1 MNKVNSSIKTG
12 FNLSRLAI
20 AIKNAIPVL
29 VLASLPVC
37 ADTTIPSQS
46 TTYTLSGTEPFIMPA
61 PNVITVNSGSAI
73 SGDNSQDWLVT
84 IDNGAQVHG
93 ASFGLNLGSI
103 SGGTLLNLGGEV
115 TTTGGGSGGNAAGL
129 KLNNGGTINILS
141 TGSVSSSSDGIFLT
155 NSGTINNSG
164 SISGAGGGTSVYFSS
179 GTNIY
184 NGDADSLIGG
194 GYGIIVDSG
203 TTTLT
208 NAGSIDVLHNGIWV
222 RDSGSATINNQA
234 GARINSSSTS
244 NFGIDIGTSGT
255 VTITNAGSI
264 SGNTGINLGTAGNSL
279 TNSGAISGTGG
290 TAILIGGSN
299 NTLVFN
305 TGTAISGNITSN
317 GSGNTLTLNGQGTL
331 SAIATGLASIT
342 GAADPGLTWL
352 LNGTTYSTNGTTADS
367 LLVQSGTLILNGALT
382 NTGAGGGTTINSGA
396 ALQLGNNS
404 ASGSVTGD
412 IVDNGTLRFSRTD
425 SSTFAGVISG
435 DGLVN
440 QAGSGETILSSANT
454 YTGGSTVDGGTLN
467 AGNAAALG
475 SGDVNINSGGTLVLS
490 FAAGTF
496 ANTIANGGLLNVT
509 GAGNTLNSVITGAG
523 ENRISATD
531 TVIAADNS
539 GFSGLWNIL
548 NSGSMDI
555 TASNNLGTGAVQLN
569 GILNIA
575 PTAGGFT
582 LTNALSGAGT
592 LTVSLVGGTPFDM
605 AGSVGTLFT
614 GVLAM
619 GPGTFNLSGNNT
631 LALTNARLQLDTDST
646 TTVGSGTQAIG
657 NLTLNGGILSF
668 NNLPTGVINT
678 GQLDKTS
685 GTVRVDPTVI
695 AANNASNLL
704 LADDGSGT
712 QLITSTGNTGSS
724 ANLTL
729 QDLAGNAIDSTSTS
743 QTNIT
748 QNGNTVAI
756 ATYGNFGLNDTNGL
770 GVGYTLNQLDLQAAQ
785 TLTLSGDTATPA
797 GAADMKALI
806 AGAGNLAINATDAIT
821 LTNAGNTFT
830 GTTTVNSGV
839 LRAGALNVIDDSSQL
854 ILNSGTSFDLN
865 GFDQSVNNL
874 TGAGNVTLGGNTLT
888 ENTTGS
894 VTYDGAISGSGA
906 VTAAGAGTWI
916 LTGNNNWTGGTTI
929 DTGVLQ
935 LGAGGTSGA
944 ITGDITNNGALIVN
958 RSDALT
964 LDGTI
969 DGTGTVAQN
978 GAGETTLSGANSYS
992 GGTAV
997 NAGTLN
1003 VANATAMGT
1012 GAATVSSGAT
1022 ADVIFTGGT
1031 LTNAIANAGLV
1042 DVTGA
1047 GNTINSAFTGA
1058 GENRINA
1065 AGTVLGGDNTGF
1077 TGNWNIVAGADGN
1090 VTAAQ
1095 NLGDAAVLLDGTLN
1109 IAPASGDYTFTN
1121 PLTGAGLMTATL
1133 ASGSNFAFS
1142 NAVGSAYTGTLRLGQ
1157 SNFALSGDNTS
1168 TLTNATLQLDNGN
1181 TTTVGAGT
1189 QNIGNLVLNGGTMS
1203 FANMPTGVVNTGQLA
1218 LNAGTV
1224 QIDPT
1229 QVAASGGNLL
1239 VEDDGTG
1246 EQLITAASTSGAASN
1261 LTLTDLLGDALST
1274 SQVNVEQ
1281 NGTTVAIG
1289 TYGYSLN
1296 NTNGLGVGLTLNQL
1310 AIQSGQTLTLSGD
1323 TLIPAGAA
1331 DMKAAIVGSG
1341 DLVIDATNAITLASA
1356 GNAFTGTT
1364 TVTNGILRAGAVNI
1378 VDDSSQLT
1386 LNAGTTLDLNG
1397 FDQSVNNLNGDGSVS
1412 LGANALTENTTG
1424 SVTYAGVISGT
1435 GPVTSAGTGT
1445 WILTGNNGWT
1455 GGTTL
1460 SGGTLQLGAG
1470 GTSGSIVGDVVN
1482 NAAMV
1487 VNRSDDVT
1495 LAGAISGSGTLTQNS
1510 SATGITTLTGDNSYT
1525 GATTVQ
1531 QGTLQLGDG
1540 GVTGAIAAASALTI
1554 NTGATLA
1561 FNRNNLLTVANTIGG
1576 DGNVVQRGSGT
1587 TLIGGTNAYTGG
1599 TTVEA
1604 GTLNATNASALG
1616 TGAATVNSGA
1626 ALLLSFTNGTF
1637 ANAIANAGLLD
1648 VTGAGN
1654 TLNSAISGAG
1664 INRISAQNTTLG
1676 GDNTLFTGTWDITS
1690 GASANVA
1697 ASQNL
1702 ADAAVQLNGTLN
1714 IAPPTGDYTFTNTL
1728 TGNGL
1733 MNVALASGS
1742 SFAFDNTVGSAYTGT
1757 LQLGQS
1763 LFNLSG
1769 DNTTALTG
1777 ATLQLD
1783 ANSLATV
1790 GTGTQ
1795 TIGNLTMNGGALIF
1809 NGQVPPG
1816 QPDGSVAVGNLT
1828 LTSGQIRTEAP
1839 TSGVPNPAPSG
1850 QNLMEED
1857 DQAILSQLVSA
1868 SGTVTGTAGNLTL
1881 TDHDG
1886 NAISDPQQFAVTE
1899 GGTAVANATYNYALS
1914 TGTNNDGLYI
1924 QYGLTTLDLINAQT
1938 LHLAADAGTVG
1949 AAATLSAQVTG
1960 SGNLD
1965 VNASAAGLQTVT
1977 LSNSGNNYTG
1987 TTTVSGGTLRLGSN
2001 QALGNTSLL
2010 TINSGTNTNIN
2021 GMTQTIGA
2029 LAGDGGLAIDGGNLT
2044 ISNGGTYG
2052 GVASGLLGNLTLSGG
2067 TLILTGANT
2076 YTGLTNINTGATM
2089 QVGAGGTTGSVAGPI
2104 VDNGILTFNRSDDVV
2119 LPGAVVGSGELHQ
2132 DGAGTLFIN
2141 NDVAV
2146 TGPVVINA
2154 GTVSIG
2160 DGTADGSVAGNIVN
2174 NGALQFNRSDW
2185 SYGGEISGTG
2195 TVEQVS
2201 GSQTTLTGANSYS
2214 GATTVSVGTLNAANV
2229 AALGTSATTVNSGA
2243 TLALSFADGTFGN
2256 AVANNGV
2263 LDVIGAGNT
2272 LTTNVTGSGINRVS
2286 AFQTTLAGDNSGFN
2300 GSWDITSSGEATIT
2314 TQENLGA
2321 SPVQLNGILNVSP
2334 ASGGFT
2340 FVNALTGS
2348 GLLAATMGSVSDAY
2362 NFAATAG
2369 NAFSGTL
2376 ALARGTLALE
2386 GDNTSALSAAT
2397 LSLGADATATLT
2409 SDQTIGNLTFNGGLL
2424 DVAMKT
2430 PSTADILTVNTLNVD
2445 PATSTSEVGV
2455 VNLRAGEL
2463 PPSTKPDDNFLDQDN
2478 EVDNGIQVV
2487 KATTVSSEGTQLTLL
2502 LDGAAPADET
2512 DQVSDG
2518 FGHDDVLA
2526 TYGYTAVMTAGANA
2540 PGGPGLYAGYMLKV
2554 LNSQSTAV
2562 IDTTGATDN
2571 ILGAKLTGV
2580 GDFEFRANDDTLTLA
2595 NTANDYQ
2602 GQSIVTS
2609 GTVQLGGNNTL
2620 GQTRALNIAA
2630 DATTDLN
2637 GFSQTIGALNGAAG
2651 STLALNGG
2659 ALTITNGGQS
2669 DGALTGDG
2677 NLNLTGGEL
2686 TISNANDD
2694 LSAAVDIASGATAR
2708 LKNDG
2713 ALGSGDVALGG
2724 NLVLDT
2730 VSGSFANAV
2739 QGAGTVNLVNGSDV
2753 SLTGNN
2759 AGFSGTVDIDAANRL
2774 TVQQPSNLGSAAIT
2788 NDGELV
2794 LDASD
2799 TWAFANAMSGSG
2811 LLSKAGAG
2819 MVTLAS
2825 DYTHTGGTHVEAGTL
2840 ALDNSAAALSGGGPV
2855 TVDEGATLGGY
2866 GTIVGDV
2873 TSRGTVSAGDAIT
2886 SLTGGAGNLTIQGNL
2901 NNFNVVNLAG
2911 NTVGNTLTVTGN
2923 YAAQS
2928 TLVLNTVLG
2937 GDDSQTD
2944 KLIVQGDT
2952 SGHTDVIVNNRGGSG
2967 AQTVNGI
2974 QVIEVNG
2981 ASNGDFTLANRV
2993 VAGAYDYQLLKG
3005 TPTSNDGDWYLRV
3018 PVEQP
3023 VVPIRP
3029 EAGAYLGNQGAAMD
3043 MFTHSL
3049 HDRLGESLFVSGN
3062 GQQVDAPSAWIRT
3075 FGSRTDSRSAGQIG
3089 QDTWSNGLQLGFD
3102 LASNLQ
3108 VQNRWQV
3115 GVMAG
3120 YGSAR
3125 TRNQSD
3131 GQDTVARSEV
3141 DGYSVGLYG
3150 TWFADGRPQGTGPY
3164 IDTWTQYGWYNNKVN
3179 GQGLPEQKYDSTT
3192 QAVSVEG
3199 GWAFN
3204 VYNTELMSFFI
3215 QPQEQVIYTHYDADD
3230 VKEDNGTKV
3239 KMNDGGFSN
3248 RLGVRVYGYSSDR
3261 QGRQWQPFI
3270 EANWLYNG
3278 YTDTVKM
3285 DSTRL
3290 ESDTPKHRYEV
3301 KGGVEAKFNNQWS
3314 MWANVGTQQGGSD
3327 YRSIEGGLGVKYTW

>member
-1 MNKVNSSIKTG
+1 MNKTHTSMMTG
-12 FNLSRLAI
+12 FTLSRLTVAI
-20 AIKNAIPVL
+20 RNAIPVL
-29 VLASLPVC
+29 VLASLPVY
-37 ADTTIPSQS
+37 ADTIIPSQS
-46 TTYTLSGTEPFIMPA
+46 TTFTLSGTEPFVMPS
-61 PNVITVNSGSAI
+61 PNAITVTSGSAI
-73 SGDNSQDWLVT
+73 TGDVTQDWQVT
-84 IDNGAQVHG
+84 VDDGATVNGAG
-93 ASFGLNLGSI
+93 FGLNLGSLT
-103 SGGTLLNLGGEV
+103 GGTVLNLGGDV
-115 TTTGGGSGGNAAGL
+115 TTTGGGSGGNAAGI
-129 KLNNGGTINILS
+129 KLNQGGTINILS
-141 TGSVSSSSDGIFLT
+141 TGSVASSSDGIFLT
-155 NSGTINNSG
+155 NGGTINSSG
-164 SISGAGGGTSVYFSS
+164 SVSGTGGGTSVYLSS
-179 GTNIY
+179 GTTVY
-184 NGDADSLIGG
+184 NGDASSSIGG

-203 TTTLT
+203 TGTLT
-208 NAGSIDVLHNGIWV
+208 NAGNINVLHNGIWV
-222 RDSGSATINNQA
+222 RDSGNAVINNQA
-234 GARINSSSTS
+234 GGVINSTSTS
-244 NFGIDIGTSGT
+244 NNGIDIGSSGT
-255 VTITNAGSI
+255 VDITNAGTI
-264 SGNTGINLGTAGNSL
+264 SGNAGIYIGSAGNTL
-279 TNSGAISGTGG
+279 TNSGAITGTGG
-290 TAILIGGSN
+290 TAISLGGNN
-299 NTLVFN
+299 NTVIFN
-305 TGTAISGNITSN
+305 TGTEIGGNITSS
-317 GSGNTLTLNGQGTL
+317 GSGNTLTLNGQGAL
-331 SAIATGLASIT
+331 RGNVTGLASIT
-342 GAADPGLTWL
+342 SAADPGLAWL
-352 LNGTTYSTNGTTADS
+352 LNGTTYSTSGTTADS
-367 LLVQSGTLILNGALT
+367 LLIQSGTLILNGALT
-382 NTGAGGGTTINSGA
+382 HSGTGGGTTINPDA
-396 ALQLGNNS
+396 IFQLGNNS
-404 ASGSVTGD
+404 ASGSVTGN
-412 IVDNGTLRFSRTD
+412 IIDNGTLRFSRTD

-467 AGNAAALG
+467 AGNAGALG
-475 SGDVNINSGGTLVLS
+475 TGDVAINSGGTLVLS
-490 FAAGTF
+490 FGAGTF
-496 ANTIANGGLLNVT
+496 ANAIANGGLLNVT
-509 GAGNTLNSVITGAG
+509 GAGNTLDSVITGAG

-582 LTNALSGAGT
+582 LANALSGAGT
-592 LTVSLVGGTPFDM
+592 LTVSLVGGTPFDF
-605 AGSVGTLFT
+605 ASSVGTLFT

-619 GPGTFNLSGNNT
+619 GPGTFNLAGNNT
-631 LALTNARLQLDTDST
+631 LALTNARLQLDTGST

-668 NNLPTGVINT
+668 NNLPTGGINT

-729 QDLAGNAIDSTSTS
+729 QDLAGNAIDSSSTS
-743 QTNIT
+743 QANVT
-748 QNGNTVAI
+748 QGGNTVAI

-785 TLTLSGDTATPA
+785 TLTLSGDTTTPA

-806 AGAGNLAINATDAIT
+806 TGAGNLAINATDAIT

-839 LRAGALNVIDDSSQL
+839 LRAGAVNVIDDSSQL
-854 ILNSGTSFDLN
+854 NLNSGTAFDLN

-874 TGAGNVTLGGNTLT
+874 TGAGNVTLGANALT

-894 VTYDGAISGSGA
+894 VAYAGTITGSGA

-916 LTGNNNWTGGTTI
+916 LTGNNNWTGGTTL

-944 ITGDITNNGALIVN
+944 ITGNITNNGALIVN

-969 DGTGTVAQN
+969 SGSGTVTQNGTGA
-978 GAGETTLSGANSYS
+978 TTLSGANSYA
-992 GGTAV
+992 GGAAV

-1003 VANATAMGT
+1003 VANVTAMGT

-1022 ADVIFTGGT
+1022 ANLTFTGGT

-1042 DVTGA
+1042 NVTGA
-1047 GNTINSAFTGA
+1047 NNILNSAITGA
-1058 GENRINA
+1058 GENRISA
-1065 AGTVLGGDNTGF
+1065 AGTVLGGDNSGF
-1077 TGNWNIVAGADGN
+1077 TGNWNILTGAAAN

-1095 NLGDAAVLLDGTLN
+1095 NLGDTAAVQLDGTLN
-1109 IAPASGDYTFTN
+1109 IASGPYTFTN

-1133 ASGSNFAFS
+1133 TSGSAFNFD

-1168 TLTNATLQLDNGN
+1168 TLTNATLQLDSGN
-1181 TTTVGAGT
+1181 ITTVGAGT
-1189 QNIGNLVLNGGTMS
+1189 QNIGNLTLNGGTMS
-1203 FANMPTGVVNTGQLA
+1203 FANMPTGVVNTGA
-1218 LNAGTV
+1218 LTLTAGTV

-1239 VEDDGTG
+1239 IEDEGAG
-1246 EQLITAASTSGAASN
+1246 EQLITAASTSGSAAN
-1261 LTLTDLLGDALST
+1261 LTLTDLLGNALSS
-1274 SQVNVEQ
+1274 SQVNIDQ
-1281 NGTTVAIG
+1281 NGGTVAIG

-1296 NTNGLGVGLTLNQL
+1296 NTNGLGVGFTLNQL
-1310 AIQSGQTLTLSGD
+1310 DVQAGQTLTLSGD
-1323 TLIPAGAA
+1323 TTTPAGAA
-1331 DMKAAIVGSG
+1331 DMKAAIIGSG
-1341 DLVIDATNAITLASA
+1341 DLAINATDAITLTNAS
-1356 GNAFTGTT
+1356 NAYTGAT
-1364 TVTNGILRAGAVNI
+1364 TVTGGILRAGAANI
-1378 VDDSSQLT
+1378 IDDSSQLT
-1386 LNAGTTLDLNG
+1386 LNAGTAFDLNG
-1397 FDQSVNNLNGDGSVS
+1397 FDQSVNNLNDAGNVT
-1412 LGANALTENTTG
+1412 LGANALTVNTAG
-1424 SVTYAGVISGT
+1424 DVTYAGVTGGS

-1445 WILTGNNGWT
+1445 WILTGDNTWT

-1510 SATGITTLTGDNSYT
+1510 SATGTTTLTGDNSYT

-1540 GVTGAIAAASALTI
+1540 GTSGGLAAGSGGTI
-1554 NTGATLA
+1554 DTGATLA
-1561 FNRNNLLTVANTIGG
+1561 FNRSNLLTVANTLGG

-1587 TLIGGTNAYTGG
+1587 TLIVGTNAYTGG

-1702 ADAAVQLNGTLN
+1702 ADAAVQLNGALN

-1742 SFAFDNTVGSAYTGT
+1742 TFAFDNAVGSAYTGT

-1769 DNTTALTG
+1769 DNTTTLTG

-1795 TIGNLTMNGGALIF
+1795 TIGNLTMNGGALVF

-1965 VNASAAGLQTVT
+1965 VNASAAGAQTVT

-2010 TINSGTNTNIN
+2010 TINSGTSTNIN

-2029 LAGDGGLAIDGGNLT
+2029 LAGDGGLAIDGGNVT
-2044 ISNGGTYG
+2044 ISNGGTFG
-2052 GVASGLLGNLTLSGG
+2052 GVASGALGNLTLSGG

-2104 VDNGILTFNRSDDVV
+2104 VDNGILTFNRSDNVI

-2160 DGTADGSVAGNIVN
+2160 EGTADGSVAGNIVN
-2174 NGALQFNRSDW
+2174 NGALQFNRGDW

-2214 GATTVSVGTLNAANV
+2214 GATTVSAGTLNAANV
-2229 AALGTSATTVNSGA
+2229 AALGTSAATVNSGA
-2243 TLALSFADGTFGN
+2243 TLALSFADGIFSN

-2263 LDVIGAGNT
+2263 LDVLGAGNT
-2272 LTTNVTGSGINRVS
+2272 LTTNITGSGINRVS

-2300 GSWDITSSGEATIT
+2300 GIWDITSSGGATIT

-2321 SPVQLNGILNVSP
+2321 SPVQLDGILNVSP

-2430 PSTADILTVNTLNVD
+2430 PSTADILTVNNLNVD

-2502 LDGAAPADET
+2502 LDGAAPADEV

-2571 ILGAKLTGV
+2571 TLGAKLTGV

-2595 NTANDYQ
+2595 STANDYQ
-2602 GQSIVTS
+2602 GQTTVTS

-2677 NLNLTGGEL
+2677 SLNLTGGEL

-2708 LKNDG
+2708 LKDGG
-2713 ALGSGDVALGG
+2713 ALGSGDVALDGA
-2724 NLVLDT
+2724 LVLDT

-2739 QGAGTVNLVNGSDV
+2739 QGAGTMNLVNGSDV

-2811 LLSKAGAG
+2811 LLTKAGIG
-2819 MVTLAS
+2819 MVTLGS
-2825 DYTHTGGTHVEAGTL
+2825 DYAHTGGTHVEAGTL
-2840 ALDNSAAALSGGGPV
+2840 ALDNSAAALSGGGAV

-2967 AQTVNGI
+2967 APTVNGI

-3029 EAGAYLGNQGAAMD
+3029 EAGAYLGNQSAAMD

-3049 HDRLGESLFVSGN
+3049 HDRLGESLFVTGN

-3131 GQDTVARSEV
+3131 AQDTVARSEV

-3261 QGRQWQPFI
+3261 EGRQWQPFI

-3278 YTDTVKM
+3278 YTDSVKM